1 VEDRGVYTLYFYILL
16 YFGSIGIPIAY
27 DGVGFWSERYMSGNR
42 QKATTA
48 QMGCRH
54 NIGGYSVLFSRQ
66 KAGDEGRGSHHPLNG
81 KGSYANI
88 EMIPRLD
95 IHDTAA

>member
-54 NIGGYSVLFSRQ
+54 NIGGYSVFFLDKKQGTR
-66 KAGDEGRGSHHPLNG
+66 DEGAITP
-81 KGSYANI
+81 
-88 EMIPRLD
+88 
-95 IHDTAA
+95 